1 MAPPCHGISWITD
14 IVLAGYS
21 GDPLQWFGSQ
31 GNERQNSGTT
41 RYMNK
46 VLLVQDHDLREMILQ
61 MMLLNDCYHQ
71 APGVQDN
78 LQECNIEW
86 RWVRRTG
93 SGGFFCLFSQSQS
106 FFLYES
112 RRLASWTNPSNFS
125 GLGEKKRRE
134 AKGGGGSKAGRSFI
148 KSFS

>member
-1 MAPPCHGISWITD
+1 MSWHILNNWLLSWQAT
-14 IVLAGYS
+14 LATHYNDS
-21 GDPLQWFGSQ
+21 DL
-31 GNERQNSGTT
+31 
-41 RYMNK
+41 K
-46 VLLVQDHDLREMILQ
+46 VTKDNILEQKGKWTKCVWSRTMTWEMILQ

-93 SGGFFCLFSQSQS
+93 PGGFFCLFSQSQS

-112 RRLASWTNPSNFS
+112 RRLASWRNPSNFS